1 MEVRAIARNVR
12 VSPRKVRL
20 ILDAVRGKRVDKAL
34 DILRY
39 LPSPSAKT
47 VTKVVRSAVA
57 NAENNYQMSPRNL
70 IIVRTYADEAR
81 MLKRSRPKARGRVG
95 PILRRFSHITVVVD
109 EEEG

>member
-1 MEVRAIARNVR
+1 MEVRATAKSMR

-20 ILDAVRGKRVDKAL
+20 ILDTVRGKRVDEAL

-39 LPSPSAKT
+39 LPSPTAKM
-47 VTKVVRSAVA
+47 VAKVVRSAVA
-57 NAENNYQMSPRNL
+57 NAENNYQMSPKTL
-70 IIVRTYADEAR
+70 TIVRVYADEAR
-81 MLKRSRPKARGRVG
+81 MLKRFRPKARGRVG